1 MPVIKKPRGTAD
13 ILPEEV
19 VLWRKIENIC
29 REQAS
34 LYGFSEIRF
43 PTFEATELFARGVGG
58 TTDIVQKEMYT
69 FTDKDDRSMT
79 LRPEGTACVCRAVV
93 ENGLYASALPL
104 KLCYLS
110 NFFRYEK
117 PQAGRSREFFQFG
130 AECFGPDTPFA
141 DAEAILLGSSVIKKL
156 GIKNCVLHINSIGCP
171 DCRPAYREALKAYF
185 ASHTDELCDTCKGR
199 LETNPLRILDCKS
212 PICSGIA
219 SSSPKTVDH
228 LCDKCRSHYEQL
240 KKLLDDAG
248 VKYVEDPKCV
258 RGLDY
263 YTGTVF
269 EFVHEGIGAQSA
281 LGGGGRYNGLISELG
296 GPEMP
301 AIGFALGLS
310 RLVLAIKAEQGET
323 ADDTAPD
330 LYIAPMGGDA
340 AAKAFGICEELR
352 SLGIVCETDVSGRS
366 VKAQMKYADKKNF
379 TYVCVLGSDELANNK
394 CEIKNLRNGE
404 KAESAVVS
412 EDIAKIIKK

>member
-1 MPVIKKPRGTAD
+1 MPAIKRPRGTAD

-19 VLWRKIENIC
+19 TLWRRIENIC
-29 REQAS
+29 REQADR
-34 LYGFSEIRF
+34 YGFSEIRF

-104 KLCYLS
+104 KLYYLS

-141 DAEAILLGSSVIKKL
+141 DAEAILLGSSVIRKL

-171 DCRPAYREALKAYF
+171 DCRPAYREALKSYF
-185 ASHTDELCDTCKGR
+185 ASHSEELCDTCRGR

-212 PICSGIA
+212 PICSGLA
-219 SSSPKTVDH
+219 ANAPKTVDH
-228 LCDKCRSHYEQL
+228 LCDHCKEHYEQL

-248 VKYVEDPKCV
+248 INYVEDPKCV

-310 RLVLAIKAEQGET
+310 RLVLALKAEENGDANE
-323 ADDTAPD
+323 DAPE
-330 LYIAPMGGDA
+330 LYVAPMGSEA
-340 AAKAFGICEELR
+340 AAKAFGLCEELR
-352 SLGIVCETDVSGRS
+352 SRGVKCETDVSGRS

-379 TYVCVLGSDELANNK
+379 TYVCVLGSDELANDK

-404 KAESAVVS
+404 KAAVRVNAD
-412 EDIAKIIKK
+412 EFIGIIRK